1 PRPEEA
7 HLQTDEVEVEPA
19 AKRQTGALA
28 RRGTQEHD
36 DPGAPPRGTA
46 PRIHVRGRDHLR
58 EAGEQLHEHDGV
70 IRGPSRTSL
79 DRPAPSRRSRK
90 LSRRSRLTARSGP
103 SGQEKLAVPGDHRAA
118 TILLPGDHP
127 DVRDAPAELED
138 LRARTCGRRAR
149 RAEVVDAERDRLRD
163 TVAAALL
170 EQVKQG
176 RELEEGAE

>member
-1 PRPEEA
+1 
-7 HLQTDEVEVEPA
+7 
-19 AKRQTGALA
+19 
-28 RRGTQEHD
+28 
-36 DPGAPPRGTA
+36 
-46 PRIHVRGRDHLR
+46 
-58 EAGEQLHEHDGV
+58 
-70 IRGPSRTSL
+70 
-79 DRPAPSRRSRK
+79 
-90 LSRRSRLTARSGP
+90 P

-176 RELEEGAE
+176 RELEEAADDAAVHRGQGGIGGDLLPGRGDALEG